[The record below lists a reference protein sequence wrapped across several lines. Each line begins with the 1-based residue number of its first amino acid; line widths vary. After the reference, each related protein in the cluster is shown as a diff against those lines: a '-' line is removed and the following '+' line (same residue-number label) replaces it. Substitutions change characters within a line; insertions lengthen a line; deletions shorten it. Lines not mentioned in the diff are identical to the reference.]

1 MATGNTIGRMDEFKP
16 EVESFTTYR
25 ARLKLFLEANAIEE
39 ERRVPVMLTVIG
51 PKHYALVHTL
61 LAPVEPTSKSVDEL
75 LDTLGK
81 YFEPTP
87 IVIAE
92 RFYFYKRNQGSEE
105 TVSQFMAELRR
116 LATHCNFG

>member
-1 MATGNTIGRMDEFKP
+1 MATRNTIGRMDKFKP
-16 EVESFTTYR
+16 KVESFTTYR
-25 ARLKLFLEANAIEE
+25 ARLKLFLDANAIEE

-81 YFEPTP
+81 YFEPHANSCDSRK
-87 IVIAE
+87 VL
-92 RFYFYKRNQGSEE
+92 F
-105 TVSQFMAELRR
+105 L
-116 LATHCNFG
+116 

>member
-1 MATGNTIGRMDEFKP
+1 
-16 EVESFTTYR
+16 
-25 ARLKLFLEANAIEE
+25 
-39 ERRVPVMLTVIG
+39 MLTVIG

-61 LAPVEPTSKSVDEL
+61 LEPTSKSVDEL
-75 LDTLGK
+75 LDALGK

-116 LATHCNFG
+116 LATHCNFGSKLEEALRDRLVCGLKASEHKEAVKHQ